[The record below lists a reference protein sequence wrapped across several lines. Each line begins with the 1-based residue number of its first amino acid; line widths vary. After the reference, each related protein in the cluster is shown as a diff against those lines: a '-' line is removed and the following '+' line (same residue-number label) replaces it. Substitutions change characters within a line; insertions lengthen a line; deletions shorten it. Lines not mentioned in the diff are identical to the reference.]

1 MCTEIREVSKREPGR
16 EVWSNYKVVTRA
28 QDSQSLDVNFSI
40 NLLCSFEPRSN
51 SVGSFLLLLIPTDH
65 TRTNKFGEVF
75 FINEMKSLEHS
86 LLKSQIAGATIWH
99 LQL

>member
-1 MCTEIREVSKREPGR
+1 MCTEIWEVSKREPGR
-16 EVWSNYKVVTRA
+16 EESSISEMVWSNYKVVTRA

-65 TRTNKFGEVF
+65 TCTK
-75 FINEMKSLEHS
+75 
-86 LLKSQIAGATIWH
+86 
-99 LQL
+99 